1 MVPRGRGTVAN
12 QNKASICKCV
22 NFIIYCRRQG
32 EGERERE
39 EERRVGEGVGS
50 FTCAPL
56 KLAGSQWQKRQSCV
70 CVWIV
75 YVGQQV
81 VCATRKKLFSFY
93 FRLGSSAALTPPPLL
108 FAYRSFPLYGFMC
121 F

>member
-1 MVPRGRGTVAN
+1 MSGGRG
-12 QNKASICKCV
+12 
-22 NFIIYCRRQG
+22 
-32 EGERERE
+32 
-39 EERRVGEGVGS
+39 GS

-70 CVWIV
+70 CVDC
-75 YVGQQV
+75 
-81 VCATRKKLFSFY
+81 VCGATGRMRNEKEIIQLLLSTWLE
-93 FRLGSSAALTPPPLL
+93 RCAALTPPPLL